1 MYESYV
7 VHGILDLGWVF
18 ERYYAESTCGCAN
31 SLSFRRTLTSS
42 GFWKPCCPLSIISH
56 LTISGVI
63 WMYVRVQYMHL
74 ASENWFLY
82 HCQNKLYHRRVLSQ
96 HQETSHLCHQP
107 RPYVHVCTAVQHMC
121 SSTSPSAKAS
131 PWPCPLLPLSSV
143 IFSAETS
150 EDRLIFSK
158 DTNIP
163 VLFIGPYFWK
173 KVE

>member
-82 HCQNKLYHRRVLSQ
+82 HCQKQIVPQQKSVPASGDFTPVSPAKAICTCVHCNSICAAAAA
-96 HQETSHLCHQP
+96 HLPQP
-107 RPYVHVCTAVQHMC
+107 RPVPDPA
-121 SSTSPSAKAS
+121 
-131 PWPCPLLPLSSV
+131 LSLHCQVSYSLRTV
-143 IFSAETS
+143 
-150 EDRLIFSK
+150 
-158 DTNIP
+158 
-163 VLFIGPYFWK
+163 
-173 KVE
+173 

>member
-18 ERYYAESTCGCAN
+18 ERYYAESTCGCA
-31 SLSFRRTLTSS
+31 SCLSFRRTLTSS

-82 HCQNKLYHRRVLSQ
+82 HCQNKLYLSRVLFQ

-107 RPYVHVCTAVQHMC
+107 RPYVCTAAYVQQHI
-121 SSTSPSAKAS
+121 SLSQGQSLTLPPPSIVK
-131 PWPCPLLPLSSV
+131 CH
-143 IFSAETS
+143 IFS
-150 EDRLIFSK
+150 
-158 DTNIP
+158 
-163 VLFIGPYFWK
+163 
-173 KVE
+173 